1 MKNSVLQE
9 AGSRG
14 SLFISQDGKRQQ
26 FQELT
31 LVMRELL
38 DRRRQILSKTL
49 PRVSYGVGHHAEC
62 CTFSHLPSPQDEL
75 KELKQLVGSRIDQ
88 GNRMLS
94 MDLVPRDEN
103 GSPIDPKTAG
113 VMHLY
118 RAVSDYCNTPLVF

>member
-1 MKNSVLQE
+1 
-9 AGSRG
+9 
-14 SLFISQDGKRQQ
+14 
-26 FQELT
+26 
-31 LVMRELL
+31 MRELL

-49 PRVSYGVGHHAEC
+49 PRVSRGVGRRGEC
-62 CTFSHLPSPQDEL
+62 CTPHHSCPQDEL

-88 GNRMLS
+88 GNRMLN

-118 RAVSDYCNTPLVF
+118 RAVSDYCNEYLAPYLCCHCSVNYQCVVDLYA